1 MIVSEKKLNNILDF
15 DDLKNLFRH
24 FAKLTGIDVS
34 LHDVDGEE
42 ILSYRIDPTKSICEQ
57 VKLKENSLNDCRLK
71 MRYAGLKSADLGDP
85 YIFQCGTMVK
95 CSVPIFFDE
104 EFVGSLACGPVLLWD
119 ADDIARRDL
128 VRFVENYDIPNQMAI
143 EIIDCV
149 KQLTPENMR
158 SAAKMLSVMVA
169 YMCKE
174 ESIFQKQQAKLTKQ
188 QDKIADLMAERRIN
202 AVSIDT
208 IEKRNK
214 FRKYPFE
221 LEKELIA
228 FLQTGDKQNAM
239 VILNSILGEIF
250 SQSSGNLDIIK
261 ANIYELTAVLM
272 RAGVDAGVAL
282 MDLSPILKKITKIL
296 ADGTEYDEVCLLTS
310 EVMEEI
316 NHVIS
321 SNKFTKKSNENL
333 INAISYIK
341 KNYRSDISLDA
352 VSKQVFVSS
361 YYLSHLFRD
370 ELNMTFSDYV
380 NKVRMDAAIKL
391 MKETKMTIQDI
402 SEQCGFSDS
411 GYFTRIF
418 KKYHGITPKKYMSL
432 YF

>member
-1 MIVSEKKLNNILDF
+1 
-15 DDLKNLFRH
+15 
-24 FAKLTGIDVS
+24 
-34 LHDVDGEE
+34 
-42 ILSYRIDPTKSICEQ
+42 
-57 VKLKENSLNDCRLK
+57 
-71 MRYAGLKSADLGDP
+71 
-85 YIFQCGTMVK
+85 
-95 CSVPIFFDE
+95 
-104 EFVGSLACGPVLLWD
+104 
-119 ADDIARRDL
+119 
-128 VRFVENYDIPNQMAI
+128 
-143 EIIDCV
+143 
-149 KQLTPENMR
+149 
-158 SAAKMLSVMVA
+158 
-169 YMCKE
+169 
-174 ESIFQKQQAKLTKQ
+174 
-188 QDKIADLMAERRIN
+188 
-202 AVSIDT
+202 
-208 IEKRNK
+208 
-214 FRKYPFE
+214 
-221 LEKELIA
+221 LIA

-239 VILNSILGEIF
+239 KILNSILGEIF

-282 MDLSPILKKITKIL
+282 TDLSPILKIITRIL
-296 ADGTEYDEVCLLTS
+296 SDGTEYDEVCLLTS

-341 KNYRSDISLDA
+341 KNYRTDVSLDA

-380 NKVRMDAAIKL
+380 NKVRMDAAINL
-391 MKETKMTIQDI
+391 MKETKMTIQEI

>member
-1 MIVSEKKLNNILDF
+1 MKASLSDYLLEEILNL
-15 DDLKNLFRH
+15 DDLKQLFSH
-24 FAKLTGIDVS
+24 FAKLTDIDVS
-34 LHDVDGEE
+34 LHNIEGEE
-42 ILSYRIDPTKSICEQ
+42 ILSYRIHPERNICEL
-57 VKLKENSLNDCRLK
+57 VKARQSNCNMQMK
-71 MRYAGLKSADLGDP
+71 YAGLKSAELGDP

-95 CSVPIFFDE
+95 CSVPIFFE
-104 EFVGSLACGPVLLWD
+104 EKFLGSLACGPVLLWE
-119 ADDIARRDL
+119 ADEIARNDL
-128 VRFVENYDIPNQMAI
+128 AKFAENYHVPKSLAN

-149 KQLTPENMR
+149 KQLSPENMR
-158 SAAKMLSVMVA
+158 SAAQMLSLMVS

-174 ESIFQKQQAKLTKQ
+174 ESIFLQQRAKITRQ
-188 QDKIADLMAERRIN
+188 QDKIADLMAEKRIN
-202 AVSIDT
+202 ALSIET

-214 FRKYPFE
+214 FKKYPFE

-228 FLQTGDKQNAM
+228 FLQTGDTTNAM
-239 VILNSILGEIF
+239 AMLNSILGEIF
-250 SQSSGNLDIIK
+250 SLSSGNLDIIK

-272 RAGVDAGVAL
+272 RAGVDAGVSLAD
-282 MDLSPILKKITKIL
+282 MSHILKKVTIIL
-296 ADGTEYDEVCLLTS
+296 SEETEYDEVCLLTT

-321 SNKFTKKSNENL
+321 TNKFTKKSNENL
-333 INAISYIK
+333 INAISFIK
-341 KNYRSDISLDA
+341 KNYREDLSLDHVA
-352 VSKQVFVSS
+352 KNVFVSN

-391 MKETKMTIQDI
+391 MKESNMAIQQI
-402 SEQCGFSDS
+402 SIQCGFADS
-411 GYFTRIF
+411 GYFTKIF